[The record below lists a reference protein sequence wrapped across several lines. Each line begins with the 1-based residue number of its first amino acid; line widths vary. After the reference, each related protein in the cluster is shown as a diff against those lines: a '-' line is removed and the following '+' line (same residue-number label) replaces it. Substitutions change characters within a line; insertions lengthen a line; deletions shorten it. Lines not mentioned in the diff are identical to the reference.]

1 VQIDTVM
8 LPRNGTI
15 TNLQVVTIALSRA
28 QGKLT
33 LTTF

>member
-1 VQIDTVM
+1 VQIDTAM

-15 TNLQVVTIALSRA
+15 TNLQVVRISPSRA

-33 LTTF
+33 LMTF